1 MCWKK
6 LSFKKVSLVD
16 WNEIN
21 STFLCHNLLTWLACW
36 LAPSVYK
43 HSQACVHLLLVT
55 RTLSFPGPVLCG
67 AEGAAFESPQNFPCV
82 ATIPS
87 VDVNAILIHLL
98 WISWLQQPSL
108 AFNILCSYFSKDL
121 VKPFRGLFIFRM
133 LLLAARTDLALYR
146 RCYGFG
152 FLAELSG
159 EHERSHLFMRKALKS
174 QSCMVFQGY
183 WHYLFND

>member
-1 MCWKK
+1 MC
-6 LSFKKVSLVD
+6 
-16 WNEIN
+16 
-21 STFLCHNLLTWLACW
+21 
-36 LAPSVYK
+36 
-43 HSQACVHLLLVT
+43 LLLAT
-55 RTLSFPGPVLCG
+55 RTLSFPGPGSQPRCRQLPCG
-67 AEGAAFESPQNFPCV
+67 AEGAAFESLQNLPRAAV
-82 ATIPS
+82 IPS
-87 VDVNAILIHLL
+87 VDANALLTHLP

-121 VKPFRGLFIFRM
+121 VKPSQSLFIFRM

-174 QSCMVFQGY
+174 QSYMVFQGY